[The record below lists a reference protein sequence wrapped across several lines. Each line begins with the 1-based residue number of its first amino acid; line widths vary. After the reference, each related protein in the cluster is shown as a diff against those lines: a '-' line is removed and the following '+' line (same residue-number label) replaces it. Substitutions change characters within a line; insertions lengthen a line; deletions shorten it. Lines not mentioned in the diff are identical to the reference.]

1 MEESFGDQELV
12 LKCLLSATPPQ
23 PSLRGS
29 FQSSDFSQIHFLK
42 KLKELVHQVWS
53 TSNHFKVE
61 HKKVSMNNSQ
71 EFQKNF
77 FLLVRAQT
85 TTSAT
90 NQLKECLT

>member
-29 FQSSDFSQIHFLK
+29 FQSSDFSKIYFLK
-42 KLKELVHQVWS
+42 KLKEFVHQVWS

-61 HKKVSMNNSQ
+61 HKKVSMRIL
-71 EFQKNF
+71 KNF

-90 NQLKECLT
+90 NQRKEGLT